1 MTAYRTPK
9 AGDKPPDVLFD
20 PAAVRAHLTR
30 LHEGRPFE
38 LRAVRR
44 RKGRV
49 YAGYFDDVDAAVH
62 AVASKARGDAKGWYT
77 TLNPITPEL
86 LGRAYNRLEDFPAAT
101 TADHDATAYRHLLI
115 DVDPARP
122 AETSSTDE
130 QLAAALGVR
139 DAVAAYLSEELGWPA
154 PLYRSMSGNGGAL
167 VYRLAPLP
175 NDPESGALLKGCLEA
190 LGDAF
195 GTAAVK
201 IDQTVCNPS
210 RITKLIGTPV
220 RKGDDTPRQPH
231 RMAVA
236 EYGPADT
243 EVTREQLRALAATS
257 APPAP
262 ARGSVDGGTGGAGG
276 PGASTR
282 CCSAATSGTWSRPS
296 PTARSTSSTAA

>member
-20 PAAVRAHLTR
+20 SAAVREHLTR

-139 DAVAAYLSEELGWPA
+139 DAVAAYLSDELGWPA

-195 GTAAVK
+195 GTARGQ
-201 IDQTVCNPS
+201 DRPDRLQ
-210 RITKLIGTPV
+210 PV
-220 RKGDDTPRQPH
+220 AHHQADRHPRPQGRRHAPAGAAPDGRRGVRPGRH
-231 RMAVA
+231 RGHARA
-236 EYGPADT
+236 APRLGGH
-243 EVTREQLRALAATS
+243 LRAAGA
-257 APPAP
+257 
-262 ARGSVDGGTGGAGG
+262 GTGERRRRNRRGG

-296 PTARSTSSTAA
+296 PTARSTSSIAA